1 MWLSR
6 GARAGRTKHLGALGP
21 MKLVKHDAAGLIAGA
36 AFLPSGAA
44 LAAWEVHMPVGVTEL
59 SRDIHGLHMLIVWI
73 CVIIAAAVFGMMIYS
88 IVKFRH
94 SQGAVPATFDHSTK
108 AEIVW
113 TAIPVLILVGMA
125 IPAAATLVKIED
137 TRDSQ
142 MTVKVTGYQWKWHYE
157 YLGEDVKFFSTL
169 ARKSDAA
176 RQLNSGIDP
185 YKVENYLLDVDQPLV
200 VPVGAKVRVLLTA
213 SDVIH
218 AWWVPAFGMKKDAIP
233 GFVNEI
239 WFRADETGTF
249 RGQCAELCGRD
260 HGFMPV
266 VVEVKTKEEYDSWL
280 AERKGGTQ
288 AAPSPAPAA
297 PAETIEDAAP
307 TTAAAAE

>member
-1 MWLSR
+1 MKIL
-6 GARAGRTKHLGALGP
+6 KHA
-21 MKLVKHDAAGLIAGA
+21 AAGLIAGA
-36 AFLPSGAA
+36 ALLPSGAA
-44 LAAWEVHMPVGVTEL
+44 LAAWEVNLPIGVTEL
-59 SRDIHGLHMLIVWI
+59 SRDIHGLHMLIFWI
-73 CVIIAAAVFGMMIYS
+73 CVLIAAAVFGMMIYS

-94 SQGAVPATFDHSTK
+94 SQGAVPANFDHSTK

-137 TRDSQ
+137 TRDSEL
-142 MTVKVTGYQWKWHYE
+142 TIKVTGYQWKWHYE
-157 YLGEDVKFFSTL
+157 YLGQDVKFFSTL
-169 ARKSDAA
+169 SRQSDAA
-176 RQLNSGIDP
+176 RQLDSGVDP
-185 YKVENYLLDVDQPLV
+185 YKVENYLLDVDNPLV

-280 AERKGGTQ
+280 AERKSGTQ
-288 AAPSPAPAA
+288 AAPSPAPAPSADQVENAA
-297 PAETIEDAAP
+297 PA
-307 TTAAAAE
+307 TAAAAE